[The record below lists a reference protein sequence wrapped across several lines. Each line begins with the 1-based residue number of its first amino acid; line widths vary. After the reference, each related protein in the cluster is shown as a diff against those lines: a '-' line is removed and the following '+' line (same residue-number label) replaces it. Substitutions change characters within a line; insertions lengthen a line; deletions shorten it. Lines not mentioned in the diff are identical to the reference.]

1 MAVPGPAAVDG
12 DSYFRVRESFPG
24 MTLLQNLL
32 VGAYIGIL
40 TGVFT
45 ALLVFGLTFAFMYF
59 AGVKFPVIYAMLI
72 ALGGAGLQGG
82 IRVFIRNPDL
92 LASATGVVAFLIVMM
107 MALYAHD
114 RGQKLGEALP
124 PKRTLFRGLQKRALS
139 PEVVRQIGRF
149 GQVRI
154 RTTGEV
160 ADMEGYLPLPDDV
173 RTAIRNGE
181 WTFPGDLPVH
191 ELERRL
197 SETLVTEY
205 DLEDVTVR
213 IDQRGRA
220 TVTAAPPS
228 GSLSRRVPSG
238 KQVVAMDTVVPAG
251 IAEGDEVKADV
262 SGAPVVGR
270 VISAATDAADG
281 DAEPEPDDGDGDLGE
296 DGTPIPVPTGATGG
310 SGRLAVAVDP
320 DDVST
325 VVENDVSRLVV
336 RSRGTNREYEL
347 VSLLRRDNN
356 GFEKLSLRTG
366 SELVDASI
374 GTVGFREAYG
384 VAVLAIKRADEWFF
398 APDGQTS
405 LQAGD
410 ELFVTGRKDGLET
423 LRGLVA

>member
-1 MAVPGPAAVDG
+1 
-12 DSYFRVRESFPG
+12 

-32 VGAYIGIL
+32 VGAYIGVL

-45 ALLVFGLTFAFMYF
+45 ALLVFGLTFAFMYL
-59 AGVKFPVIYAMLI
+59 AGVKFPVVYAMLI
-72 ALGGAGLQGG
+72 ALGGAGIQGG

-92 LASATGVVAFLIVMM
+92 LASGTGVVAFLIVMV

-124 PKRTLFRGLQKRALS
+124 PKRTLFRGIQKRALS

-154 RTTGEV
+154 RTSGEV
-160 ADMEGYLPLPDDV
+160 ADMEGYLPLPDDI

-220 TVTAAPPS
+220 TITAAPPS
-228 GSLSRRVPSG
+228 GSLSRRVPPG
-238 KQVVAMDTVVPAG
+238 KQVVAMDTVVPTG
-251 IAEGDEVKADV
+251 IAEGDEVKADM
-262 SGAPVVGR
+262 SGTPVAGR
-270 VISAATDAADG
+270 VVSAATDASDENA
-281 DAEPEPDDGDGDLGE
+281 APEADDGDDDLDDAE
-296 DGTPIPVPTGATGG
+296 VPIPVIAGVTGG
-310 SGRLAVAVDP
+310 TGRLAVAVDP
-320 DDVST
+320 GDVST
-325 VVENDVSRLVV
+325 VVEKDVSRLVV

-356 GFEKLSLRTG
+356 GFEKLALRAEG
-366 SELVDASI
+366 DLVDASI
-374 GTVGFREAYG
+374 GDVGFREAYG

-398 APDGQTS
+398 APDGRTS

-410 ELFVTGRKDGLET
+410 ELFVTGRKDGLDT
-423 LRGLVA
+423 LRGMVA